1 MQENFKSFGAKEIND
16 VIIYLDG
23 KMQPHEI
30 LILDKIDKL
39 KKQLDKIEK
48 NQEKLDEKLSRHIDF
63 IDKTYEGLRNP
74 IDAARRW
81 LGR

>member
-1 MQENFKSFGAKEIND
+1 MVKCN
-16 VIIYLDG
+16 
-23 KMQPHEI
+23 HEI

>member
-1 MQENFKSFGAKEIND
+1 
-16 VIIYLDG
+16 
-23 KMQPHEI
+23 MQPHEI

-81 LGR
+81 LGRWN

>member
-1 MQENFKSFGAKEIND
+1 MLEGTIS
-16 VIIYLDG
+16 LDG

-39 KKQLDKIEK
+39 TKKLDRIEK
-48 NQEKLDEKLSRHIDF
+48 NQEMLDKKLSRHIDF

-74 IDAARRW
+74 LDAAKKW

>member
-1 MQENFKSFGAKEIND
+1 
-16 VIIYLDG
+16 
-23 KMQPHEI
+23 MQPHEI

-48 NQEKLDEKLSRHIDF
+48 NKEKLDEKLSRHIDF

>member
-1 MQENFKSFGAKEIND
+1 

>member
-1 MQENFKSFGAKEIND
+1 
-16 VIIYLDG
+16 
-23 KMQPHEI
+23 MQPHEI

-48 NQEKLDEKLSRHIDF
+48 NQEKLDEKLIRHIDF

>member
-1 MQENFKSFGAKEIND
+1 MSD

-63 IDKTYEGLRNP
+63 IDKTYDGLKGP
-74 IDAARRW
+74 ISIASKFFKR
-81 LGR
+81 

>member
-1 MQENFKSFGAKEIND
+1 
-16 VIIYLDG
+16 
-23 KMQPHEI
+23 MQPHEI

-63 IDKTYEGLRNP
+63 IDRTYEGLRNP